1 MDESLAAERAAA
13 RFLTGLALATMGV
26 TLGWFAYIDAPIT
39 DRVMFAIAAAV
50 LAGVVAALSGL
61 AAYALTL
68 RLVAAAGGAPEAALR
83 GARRLRRLAM
93 WALASLVVVMAV
105 AVVATLNVK
114 GAEDTSAGEDTA
126 VAI

>member
-1 MDESLAAERAAA
+1 VDESLAAERAAA
-13 RFLTGLALATMGV
+13 RYLTALALATMGV
-26 TLGWFAYIDAPIT
+26 ALGWFAYIDAPIT
-39 DRVMFAIAAAV
+39 DRVMLSIAVAV

-68 RLVAAAGGAPEAALR
+68 RPPAAGGTPEAAMR

-93 WALASLVVVMAV
+93 WALASLVVVMAL

-114 GAEDTSAGEDTA
+114 GADETSDAEDTA
-126 VAI
+126 VAV